1 MTNVE
6 NQTRTIFG
14 TDINLNDIKEHF
26 TAEVVENLRPKCKF
40 VGIRWK
46 KLDGSTDTDQD
57 NIGVRDGGTPEK
69 EETTVLEGD
78 LIKNGWDIKQCPPIV
93 DDETGN
99 CLDGQTRERLLR
111 RHGEKWMPVIY
122 VVMESPDDKRPIG
135 ILANTKHPYSKPAG
149 WKDFATALVLDI
161 GEGIIPRDKNEIFK
175 RLREE
180 YRAAD
185 YFISPGT
192 LTKIVNL
199 TYEKS
204 KNDQTVVRQKD
215 RDQWEDWLKFRAG
228 MGQDVRGKIPLLMA
242 GGGSAP
248 ERFIT
253 RHIIESRGKTKVILY
268 VATMSEKQAKE
279 DIKNFCKEVDR
290 LWKGMFATVSE
301 NVVGLDVAPQGK
313 GWELVGIIPQCQSS
327 TQKIK
332 YNMGELVSYEEYMK

>member
-1 MTNVE
+1 MTNYE
-6 NQTRTIFG
+6 TQTRTIFG
-14 TDINLNDIKEHF
+14 TDINLNDIEKLF
-26 TAEVVENLRPKCKF
+26 TAEIVEGLRPKCKF
-40 VGIRWK
+40 VAVRWK
-46 KLDGSTDTDQD
+46 RLDVATDTDQD

-69 EETTVLEGD
+69 EETTVLEAD
-78 LIKNGWDIKQCPPIV
+78 LIKNGWNITACPPII

-99 CLDGQTRERLLR
+99 SLDGQTREKLLR
-111 RHGEKWMPVIY
+111 RHGEKWMPVIH
-122 VVMESPDDKRPIG
+122 VVMESPDDKRPVG

-161 GEGIIPRDKNEIFK
+161 GEKIIPRDKNEIFQ

-185 YFISPGT
+185 YFISQGT

-199 TYEKS
+199 AYEKS

-215 RDQWEDWLKFRAG
+215 RDQWEDWLKSSG
-228 MGQDVRGKIPLLMA
+228 KGLDQRGKIPLLMA
-242 GGGSAP
+242 GGSSAP
-248 ERFIT
+248 ERFFT
-253 RHIIESRGKTKVILY
+253 LHIIESRGKTRVILY
-268 VATMSEKQAKE
+268 VATMLEKQAKE
-279 DIKNFCKEVDR
+279 DIKNFCEEVDR

-301 NVVGLDVAPQGK
+301 NVTGLDVAPQGK